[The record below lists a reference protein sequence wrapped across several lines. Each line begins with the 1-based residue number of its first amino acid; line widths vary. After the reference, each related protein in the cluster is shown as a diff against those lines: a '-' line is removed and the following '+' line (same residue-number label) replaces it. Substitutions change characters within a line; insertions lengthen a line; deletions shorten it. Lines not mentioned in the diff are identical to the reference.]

1 MRTTTIISILFLL
14 AMGPMASFHLQASS
28 EDGGTKGV
36 GLADTGEK
44 TELFRYKGSYALL
57 IGVSDYDQGSGWGDL
72 EQIPGE
78 LDKVQKMLEEQKF
91 EVTRV
96 ENPNSK
102 ELETAFDDFVKKHG
116 LDKRNRLLFFFSGH
130 GYTRSNGKGY
140 LVPRDAP
147 DPNRDDQGFTRKAL
161 WMEKI
166 RTWAKEIEA
175 HHALFLFDSCF
186 SGAILKTRGRGEG
199 VPPHITRLMAK
210 PVRQFMTAGS
220 ADEEVPAKSIFTPAF
235 ADAIRDGKGDLNG
248 DGYITGKELGVHLE
262 SEVSKFTKQTP
273 QIGNIKDYD
282 LAQGDFVFVSGMAV
296 EKGHEPDRVYETQT
310 TKGSGGPGANGGIGW
325 RIFIGA
331 LGIVAIL
338 IVIIAWIKRSS
349 ITSKSEKSELAPNGN
364 TEALRREKTEK
375 EAQWETLQKE
385 IFGMKRD
392 LAELKQTDERAFE
405 LKQRIREKEDQQKA
419 LEAELE
425 DLERKL

>member
-220 ADEEVPAKSIFTPAF
+220 ADEKVPAKSIFTPAF
-235 ADAIRDGKGDLNG
+235 ADAIRYGKGDLNK

-282 LAQGDFVFVSGMAV
+282 LAQGDFVFVSGVAV

-310 TKGSGGPGANGGIGW
+310 TKGSADPGTNSGIDW
-325 RIFIGA
+325 RTVIGAA

-338 IVIIAWIKRSS
+338 IAIIGWIRRSAVIQKPGKPELKLKEIETLRQ
-349 ITSKSEKSELAPNGN
+349 EKK
-364 TEALRREKTEK
+364 EKDL
-375 EAQWETLQKE
+375 QWETLQKE

-405 LKQRIREKEDQQKA
+405 LKQRIREKEEQQKG